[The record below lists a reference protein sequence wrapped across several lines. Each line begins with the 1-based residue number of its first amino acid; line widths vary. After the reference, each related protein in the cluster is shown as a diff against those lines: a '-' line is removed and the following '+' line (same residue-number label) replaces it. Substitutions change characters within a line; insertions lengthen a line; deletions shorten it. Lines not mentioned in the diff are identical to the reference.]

1 MKMKV
6 LILSRNIGLYST
18 QRLILECR
26 KRGHNVQVV
35 DPLTCSLIVDNHNPT
50 ILDNAGMEI
59 KADWVLPRIG
69 STATSYGAAIIRQFE
84 LKNIPVITSSQALL
98 QARDKL
104 VALQLLAKENLPIPK
119 SGLLSPLECD
129 PNLIRREF
137 EFPAIIKLLDSTH
150 GLGVILSDSLQNGV
164 AISEAFVR
172 LQKKFIIQKFI
183 KESAGQDIRAFV
195 VNGSIVATMLRKAPE
210 GEYRSNMHRG
220 SSGTPIQLTEEEQHV
235 ILKASET
242 LGLQVSGVD
251 IMRSKD
257 GPLILEVNAS
267 PGLEGI
273 ESVTKVNVAGAIIS
287 YGDQLARSAMNG

>member
-1 MKMKV
+1 
-6 LILSRNIGLYST
+6 
-18 QRLILECR
+18 
-26 KRGHNVQVV
+26 
-35 DPLTCSLIVDNHNPT
+35 
-50 ILDNAGMEI
+50 
-59 KADWVLPRIG
+59 
-69 STATSYGAAIIRQFE
+69 
-84 LKNIPVITSSQALL
+84 
-98 QARDKL
+98 
-104 VALQLLAKENLPIPK
+104 
-119 SGLLSPLECD
+119 
-129 PNLIRREF
+129 
-137 EFPAIIKLLDSTH
+137 
-150 GLGVILSDSLQNGV
+150 
-164 AISEAFVR
+164 FVR

-220 SSGTPIQLTEEEQHV
+220 SSGTPIQLTEDEQQV

-251 IMRSKD
+251 IMRSKE

>member
-1 MKMKV
+1 MKV

-35 DPLTCSLIVDNHNPT
+35 DPLTCNLIVDNHNPMV
-50 ILDNAGMEI
+50 IDNSGMEI

-84 LKNIPVITSSQALL
+84 LKKIPVITSSQALL

-104 VALQLLAKENLPIPK
+104 IALQLLTKNNLPVPK
-119 SGLLSPLECD
+119 TGLISPLECD
-129 PNLIRREF
+129 ANLIRREF

-150 GLGVILSDSLQNGV
+150 GLGVILSDSLQNGIAV
-164 AISEAFVR
+164 SEAFVR
-172 LQKKFIIQKFI
+172 MQKKFIIQKFI

-195 VNGSIVATMLRKAPE
+195 VNGKIVASMLRKAPE

-220 SSGTPIQLTEEEQHV
+220 STGSHIELTTEEQEV
-235 ILKASET
+235 ILKASQT
-242 LGLQVSGVD
+242 LGLEVSGVD
-251 IMRSKD
+251 IMRSEE

-287 YGDQLARSAMNG
+287 YGDQLARSSLNG